1 MIEAKDNT
9 NNSIYK
15 GLDILYKVL
24 FVTINNK
31 PDKNNGNSPPEN
43 QFCIKLFNQLNFKLN
58 KFVEKMNSK

>member
-24 FVTINNK
+24 FITINNN
-31 PDKNNGNSPPEN
+31 PDKNSGNSPPEKP
-43 QFCIKLFNQLNFKLN
+43 ILT
-58 KFVEKMNSK
+58 

>member
-24 FVTINNK
+24 FITINNN

-43 QFCIKLFNQLNFKLN
+43 QFWLKLFNQLNFKLN
-58 KFVEKMNSK
+58 KFVEKMNPK

>member
-9 NNSIYK
+9 NNSIYR

-24 FVTINNK
+24 LVIINNN
-31 PDKNNGNSPPEN
+31 PDKNSADSPPEN
-43 QFCIKLFNQLNFKLN
+43 QFWLKLFNQLNFKLM